1 MKTSVDKDISTARIS
16 KVKLRAMEPEDL
28 EQLYALENDREV
40 WKVSNTNVP
49 YSRYVLHDYIANAT
63 NDIYR
68 DGQVRLIIENDAHE
82 LIGMVDVFDFNAQ
95 HRRAEVSIV
104 VRKEY
109 QRRGYATIAIDK
121 ILDYSLRIL
130 HLHQLYAVVAEDNEA
145 SLRLFL
151 KKGFQMHNKLKEW
164 LFDGIK
170 YNDAIVLQKIL

>member
-1 MKTSVDKDISTARIS
+1 MTTPIEIVTPSVP
-16 KVKLRAMEPEDL
+16 KVVLRAMEPEDL
-28 EQLYALENDREV
+28 EPLYALENNREV
-40 WKVSNTNVP
+40 WNVSNTNVP

-63 NDIYR
+63 NDIYS
-68 DGQVRLIIENDAHE
+68 DGQVRLIIENESHE

-109 QRRGYATIAIDK
+109 QRKGYAATAIDK

-130 HLHQLYAVVAEDNEA
+130 HLHQLYAVVAEDNAA
-145 SLRLFL
+145 SLGLFL

-164 LFDGIK
+164 LFDGVK
-170 YNDAIVLQKIL
+170 YSDAIVLQKIL